1 MAKKRQ
7 KKKNARSYEG
17 GQYRGGRASGRKN
30 LIKADGGV
38 INQHGVFFS
47 NEQKKALESAVN
59 TANRKRAKMLKQ
71 EATLPRKIGGVD
83 TGDTQATL
91 QLMGKESD
99 FILARKTKSL
109 QRFNSMEEFNRY
121 MSNLSRVNS
130 RDYITERVK
139 LYKRNYM
146 TALEREFGDAAKDV
160 KMKVRMMK
168 PTDFMRM
175 VQSDELL
182 EIGFIY
188 DDSQK
193 SGRLN
198 QIRAG
203 FGMKLK
209 EEEIEDYDE

>member
-7 KKKNARSYEG
+7 EKKNARSYEG
-17 GQYRGGRASGRKN
+17 GQYRGGRVSGRKN
-30 LIKADGGV
+30 LIKAEGGV
-38 INQHGVFFS
+38 INQHGVFFTH
-47 NEQKKALESAVN
+47 EQKKTLEQAVN
-59 TANRKRAKMLKQ
+59 TANRKRARMLKT
-71 EATLPRKIGGVD
+71 EAKLPRKIGGVD
-83 TGDTQATL
+83 TGDTQAFL

-109 QRFNSMEEFNRY
+109 QRFNSMEEYNRY
-121 MSNLSRVNS
+121 MKNLARVNS
-130 RDYITERVK
+130 RNYITERVK

-146 TALEREFGDAAKDV
+146 TALEMEFGDAAKDV
-160 KMKVRMMK
+160 KMHVRMMK
-168 PTDFMRM
+168 PVEFMRM

-188 DDSQK
+188 DDSAK

-209 EEEIEDYDE
+209 EEDIEDY

>member
-1 MAKKRQ
+1 MANKRQ
-7 KKKNARSYEG
+7 KNTRYYEG
-17 GQYRGGRASGRKN
+17 GQYRGGRVSGRKN
-30 LIKADGGV
+30 LIKAEGGV
-38 INQHGVFFS
+38 INQHGVFFTH
-47 NEQKKALESAVN
+47 EQKKALEQAVN
-59 TANRKRAKMLKQ
+59 TANRKRARMLKS
-71 EATLPRKIGGVD
+71 EAKLPRKIGGVD
-83 TGDTQATL
+83 TGDTQAFL

-109 QRFNSMEEFNRY
+109 QRFNSMVEFNRY
-121 MSNLSRVNS
+121 MANLARVNS
-130 RDYITERVK
+130 RNYITERVK

-160 KMKVRMMK
+160 KMHVRMMK
-168 PTDFMRM
+168 PVEFMRM

-188 DDSQK
+188 DDSAK

-209 EEEIEDYDE
+209 EEEIEDY